1 VIDAGP
7 GKEASDSKIMAQL
20 RFYGGITQCGLIIL
34 AGSHDNGYANPVRS
48 LVTQGK
54 DIVILEG
61 VPVAAELDGLC
72 PVARV
77 EGLLRA
83 DKVKILDNNGVG
95 QVGFGFGSGAG
106 GSASSGTSN
115 VGTNIMRLRQQA
127 TPSKMSPIARASR
140 ETGETHSTTTTM
152 MDEGEA
158 SEDYTDVSDD
168 PAEGEEGDDDNYDD
182 VEEIDFE
189 TFDKA
194 LRITPAVSAGKKAAV
209 RGGGAITNTPS
220 KSTMAAKRGLID
232 SGSESAAER
241 SGGHGHANNLNN
253 TPQQQDYYTTTTPST
268 INDKDK
274 ILAKK
279 EKKAGKKGVSTAGPV
294 VGTVEA
300 KVTIPTDEKA
310 LRYLTPRPCHK

>member
-1 VIDAGP
+1 MIDAGP

-54 DIVILEG
+54 DIVILQG

-72 PVARV
+72 PVAKV
-77 EGLLRA
+77 EGLLREE
-83 DKVKILDNNGVG
+83 KVKILDNNGLG
-95 QVGFGFGSGAG
+95 QVGFGYGQGAASGGVG
-106 GSASSGTSN
+106 GSSGTSN
-115 VGTNIMRLRQQA
+115 VGSNIMRLRQQQA
-127 TPSKMSPIARASR
+127 TPSKMSPIARANR
-140 ETGETHSTTTTM
+140 ETGETHSTM
-152 MDEGEA
+152 VDEGDA

-168 PAEGEEGDDDNYDD
+168 PAEDDDNE

-194 LRITPAVSAGKKAAV
+194 MTITPAAAGKKAV
-209 RGGGAITNTPS
+209 RGGAATINTPS
-220 KSTMAAKRGLID
+220 KSTMASKRGLVD
-232 SGSESAAER
+232 SGSEGAAER
-241 SGGHGHANNLNN
+241 SGAHGHSINLN
-253 TPQQQDYYTTTTPST
+253 TPQQQHYYAATTPST

-274 ILAKK
+274 MLAKK
-279 EKKAGKKGVSTAGPV
+279 EKKAGKKGASTAAPV

-300 KVTIPTDEKA
+300 KVAIPTDEKA